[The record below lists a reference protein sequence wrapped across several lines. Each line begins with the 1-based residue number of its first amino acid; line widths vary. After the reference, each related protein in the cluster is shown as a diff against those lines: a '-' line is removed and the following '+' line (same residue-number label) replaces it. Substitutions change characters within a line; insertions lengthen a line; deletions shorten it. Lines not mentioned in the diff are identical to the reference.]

1 MTLRARDVSWC
12 LGGTVIV
19 DGITVEVEAGSTLG
33 LLGPNGSGKS
43 SLLRLL
49 AGLRRPSS
57 GSVLIDDDEIASVDR
72 RALARRIALVEQ
84 ETTTELD
91 LTVAEVVALGRTPYR
106 SAWGPARAAD
116 VEAVNQALARTD
128 ADPLAQRRW
137 HTLSG
142 GERQRVQIAR
152 ALAQQPSELLLD
164 EPTNHL
170 DVAHQFALLELVRQL
185 PMTAVVA
192 LHDLNLAASFCD
204 VLLVLQRGAV
214 VAAGSPAEV
223 LTEELVRSVYGM
235 DCEITRTAQDER
247 PHIRFVGTS
256 AASRRRSQAVSR
268 SDGVG
273 GA

>member
-1 MTLRARDVSWC
+1 MTLEAHDVSWR
-12 LGGTVIV
+12 LGGAVIL
-19 DGITVEVEAGSTLG
+19 DGITVEVESGATLG

-57 GSVLIDDDEIASVDR
+57 GSVLLDGAEIAGIGR
-72 RALARRIALVEQ
+72 RSLARRIALVEQ
-84 ETTTELD
+84 ETSTELD
-91 LTVAEVVALGRTPYR
+91 LTVAEVVALGRTPHR
-106 SAWGPARAAD
+106 GAWAPASAAD
-116 VEAVNQALARTD
+116 VEAVDDALARTD
-128 ADPLAQRRW
+128 ATALARRRW

-170 DVAHQFALLELVRQL
+170 DVAHQFALMELVRWL
-185 PMTAVVA
+185 PVTAVVA

-204 VLLVLQRGAV
+204 ALVVLRQGEV

-223 LTEELVRSVYGM
+223 LTEDLVRSVYGM
-235 DCEITRTAQDER
+235 DCEISRPDGR

-256 AASRRRSQAVSR
+256 SVPS
-268 SDGVG
+268 G
-273 GA
+273 